1 MQGSRKEEGAGLGA
15 GRGIDSDH
23 LTPQA
28 TDPQTLTPSPTHP
41 THLPQRP
48 NCLTAKQKRQNFWA
62 KWLICRGV
70 GVRNPFWFSFRVV
83 CIL

>member
-1 MQGSRKEEGAGLGA
+1 MQGSQRREGAGLEEE
-15 GRGIDSDH
+15 RGIDADH
-23 LTPQA
+23 LTSQA
-28 TDPQTLTPSPTHP
+28 PHPQTLTPTPTHP

-70 GVRNPFWFSFRVV
+70 GVRNPFWFAVRVV
-83 CIL
+83 CTL